1 MKKIATLLLLFTLSL
16 NLSQAQTM
24 GGPDTYGYIWRNS
37 MDASG
42 PVYNWIDILPL
53 PGVSEVRFLAD
64 DNTKGSFPIGF
75 PFHFYWYDVTQFWV
89 GSNGYIGFTSGQISH
104 PFPIIPSTA
113 LPQDYLA
120 VMTSDLIFDVA
131 NSAECW
137 RWTSP
142 DADTLIVSFLD
153 VPFWD
158 PNPPGWVGNNTFQV
172 ILSAV
177 DSSITYQYKV
187 QTGAPANLISF
198 CSIGIENNSGNI
210 GLQPAY
216 NALPPINYA
225 IKFYYP
231 SSTTY
236 MVDDASTVY
245 NNNATS
251 GGLFLSKNGDPF
263 TMTTSI
269 KNTGNQ
275 NLTSFNVFSRV
286 LNSAGATQTS
296 ANQLTTALVPAQTQN
311 IIQANPFNP
320 INAGT
325 FRFVSNT
332 QLAGDLT
339 PSNDQKTQELVVVD
353 TNTTGTI
360 RLSFDDGVEA
370 GLGGLN
376 WSGGSGGAAVYFI
389 PPFYPCEITDVYT
402 YIVANP
408 NFFGY
413 TIQVFDD
420 NGSGGAAGTE
430 LDSVYI
436 PSGNVFTPSWNTVPL
451 TSTLTINSGGVYV
464 AWLMEGDGLTLGQN
478 QMPPFSYRT
487 YEILSGTWAD
497 YRYRETEDLMINL
510 AIERVSSIGVE
521 ENESDNYFGQVYPNP
536 SSYNAAI
543 DYNFPVDVNQLSYEV
558 FDMQGRVVAL
568 RTFSQ
573 QMSNGKLV
581 INTESLDAGM
591 YSCRII
597 VDGESTVRR
606 FSVMR

>member
-1 MKKIATLLLLFTLSL
+1 MKKIATLLLLFVLSI
-16 NLSQAQTM
+16 NLSPAQTM

-53 PGVSEVRFLAD
+53 SGVSEVRFLAD

-89 GSNGYIGFTSGQISH
+89 GSNGYIGFTGGQISH
-104 PFPIIPSTA
+104 PFPVIPSTS

-120 VMTSDLIFDVA
+120 VMESDLIFDPG
-131 NSAECW
+131 NPAECW
-137 RWTSP
+137 RWTSA
-142 DADTLIVSFLD
+142 DADTLIVSFLN

-177 DSSITYQYKV
+177 DSSITYQYQV
-187 QTGAPANLISF
+187 QTGAPANLISY

-210 GLQPAY
+210 GLQQAY

-236 MVDDASTVY
+236 MVTDASTTY
-245 NNNATS
+245 NDNATT
-251 GGLFLSKNGDPF
+251 GGLFLSRNGDPF
-263 TMTTSI
+263 TMKTSI

-275 NLTSFNVFSRV
+275 NLSSFNVFSRV
-286 LNSAGATQTS
+286 LNSSGAIQAS
-296 ANQLTTALVPAQTQN
+296 DNQLSMPLVPAQTQN
-311 IIQANPFNP
+311 ITMANTFNP
-320 INAGT
+320 TTVGT
-325 FRFVSNT
+325 FRYVNNT

-339 PSNDQKTQELVVVD
+339 PSNDQKVQELVVLD
-353 TNTTGTI
+353 TTSTSI
-360 RLSFDDGVEA
+360 RLTFDDGVEA

-376 WSGGSGGAAVYFI
+376 WSGGNGGAAMYFI
-389 PPFYPCEITDVYT
+389 PPFYPAKMTDVFT

-408 NFFGY
+408 MFFGY
-413 TIQVFDD
+413 SVQVFDD
-420 NGSGGAAGTE
+420 NGPGGAAGTE
-430 LDSVYI
+430 LDSIYI
-436 PSGNVFTPSWNTVPL
+436 PSGSVFSPMWNTVPL
-451 TSTLTINSGGVYV
+451 TSPITITSGGVYV

-478 QMPPFSYRT
+478 QNQPFSNRT
-487 YEILSGTWAD
+487 FEILGGTWAD
-497 YRYRETEDLMINL
+497 YRYRETEDLMINI
-510 AIERVSSIGVE
+510 AIEKISTIGVT
-521 ENESDNYFGQVYPNP
+521 ENEQDNYFGSVYPNP

-543 DYNFPVDVNQLSYEV
+543 DYNFPMDVNELNYQVYDV
-558 FDMQGRVVAL
+558 QGRVVAE

-591 YSCRII
+591 YTCRIL
-597 VDGESTVRR
+597 VNGESIVRK